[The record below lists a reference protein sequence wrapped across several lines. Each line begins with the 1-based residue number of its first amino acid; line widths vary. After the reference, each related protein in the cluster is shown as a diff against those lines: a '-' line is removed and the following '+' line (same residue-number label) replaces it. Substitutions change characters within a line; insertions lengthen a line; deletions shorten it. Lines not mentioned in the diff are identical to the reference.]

1 MSRLYVNGKEI
12 EVDGKRRLMDV
23 LRKDCHLKSVKD
35 GCSQGACGT
44 CTVVVDGKTVKSC
57 VQTAD
62 KFEGKQAKAYMLNPM
77 GFSIPLT
84 KEMIPKLMK
93 KFGLEGDQK

>member
-1 MSRLYVNGKEI
+1 MPREKELFALF
-12 EVDGKRRLMDV
+12 RYH
-23 LRKDCHLKSVKD
+23 LRSWKN
-35 GCSQGACGT
+35 
-44 CTVVVDGKTVKSC
+44 
-57 VQTAD
+57 
-62 KFEGKQAKAYMLNPM
+62 EGKQAKAYMLNPM

>member
-1 MSRLYVNGKEI
+1 MPREKELFALFRYLTQL
-12 EVDGKRRLMDV
+12 E
-23 LRKDCHLKSVKD
+23 
-35 GCSQGACGT
+35 
-44 CTVVVDGKTVKSC
+44 
-57 VQTAD
+57 

>member
-1 MSRLYVNGKEI
+1 MVIVLPGIYRYLGVPEI
-12 EVDGKRRLMDV
+12 CPGKRSSSLYSDTN
-23 LRKDCHLKSVKD
+23 LRSWE
-35 GCSQGACGT
+35 
-44 CTVVVDGKTVKSC
+44 
-57 VQTAD
+57 